1 MSSPLFHIAEVLL
14 PLPVKGTFQYLIPG
28 ENVNQA
34 AIGKRVTVQ
43 FGRKKIYTG
52 IITGLIESNENPGKL
67 KSVLEI
73 IDEEAIVTGSQ
84 LRLFDWMAKYY
95 MCHTGEVLRAA
106 LPSGL
111 KLSSESRIELIDRNW
126 KERSE
131 ELKDEE
137 HHLLQFLDSKEH
149 LSIGEAANI
158 LGKVNP
164 RPQLKKL
171 ADAEFIAFFEE
182 VVDRFRPKKV
192 RKLRL
197 TEAFNEPERIEILFA
212 EIEKR
217 EKQLEALMLYLKEVP
232 VLEHPERNTAGIVNA
247 DFIKMGASQSSLNTL
262 VKNGVFEY
270 FEERISRFPGTDSGD
285 RIFELSGAQHSAL
298 RQIEEQWQAKDV
310 VLLHGMTGSGKT
322 EIYIRLIEK
331 VIAEGK
337 QCLYLLPEIALT
349 THIVERLRKS
359 FGDEI
364 GVFHSKFSDNERV
377 EIWENMLKGS
387 YKLVVGVRSSLF
399 LPFSKLGLVIVDEE
413 HDHSFKQ
420 HDPAPRY
427 HARETSIILAGIFGG
442 KVLLGSATPALES
455 YYLSEMGK
463 WGRVDLHKR
472 FHQDAVL
479 PKLELQDELEAS
491 RKGLMQSIF
500 TKNSIEAI
508 EKTLEDKNQAIIFQN
523 RRGYSPYLMC
533 RRCGYIP
540 MCHQCDVSLTLHQ
553 YDRQLRC
560 HYCGFYEEPPSRC
573 PRCNHTRFQTMG
585 TGTEKI
591 EEVAEL
597 FFPGANI
604 RRMDL
609 DTTRGKYAH
618 QSILEAFDKQNI
630 DILVGTQMVTKGLD
644 FDHVELVLVLGV
656 DKLLFF
662 PDFRSNERTFQLI
675 TQVSGRAGR
684 KSRHG
689 RVLVQTNN
697 SDHPIFTFISDN
709 NYRGFYDWELG
720 ERQRYHYPP
729 YMRMIKI
736 SLRSRDENA
745 LAQDSGQL
753 AALLLGHFGKSRVL
767 GPEKP
772 PVAFIR
778 KQHIREFFLKFERD
792 NISPSAFKDKLNE
805 ILENFET
812 ETEAPNLRVIVD
824 VDPV

>member
-1 MSSPLFHIAEVLL
+1 M
-14 PLPVKGTFQYLIPG
+14 
-28 ENVNQA
+28 
-34 AIGKRVTVQ
+34 
-43 FGRKKIYTG
+43 
-52 IITGLIESNENPGKL
+52 
-67 KSVLEI
+67 
-73 IDEEAIVTGSQ
+73 
-84 LRLFDWMAKYY
+84 
-95 MCHTGEVLRAA
+95 
-106 LPSGL
+106 
-111 KLSSESRIELIDRNW
+111 
-126 KERSE
+126 
-131 ELKDEE
+131 
-137 HHLLQFLDSKEH
+137 
-149 LSIGEAANI
+149 GEAANI

-171 ADAEFIAFFEE
+171 ADEDFIAFFEE

-192 RKLRL
+192 RKVRF
-197 TEAFNEPERIEILFA
+197 TEQFNDPDTIQLLFE
-212 EIEKR
+212 EIEKK

-232 VLEHPERNTAGIVNA
+232 VLEHPDRNAEGIVNA
-247 DFIKMGASQSSLNTL
+247 DFIKMGASQSSVNTL

-270 FEERISRFPGTDSGD
+270 FEERISRFPSVQGGD
-285 RIFELSGAQHSAL
+285 RRFELTENQNEAL
-298 RQIEEQWQAKDV
+298 QEIRSQWEEKDV
-310 VLLHGMTGSGKT
+310 VLLHGITGSGKT
-322 EIYIRLIEK
+322 EIYIKLIEE
-331 VIAEGK
+331 VIAEGRE
-337 QCLYLLPEIALT
+337 CLYLLPEIALT

-359 FGDEI
+359 FGDDI

-377 EIWENMLKGS
+377 EIWENMLKGR

-399 LPFSKLGLVIVDEE
+399 LPFRDLGLVIVDEE
-413 HDHSFKQ
+413 HDYSFKQ

-427 HARETSIILAGIFGG
+427 HAREAGIILAGLFGG
-442 KVLLGSATPALES
+442 KVLLGSATPAMES
-455 YYLSEMGK
+455 YFLSEAGK
-463 WGRVDLHKR
+463 WGRVDLLKR
-472 FHQDAVL
+472 FHKDAVL
-479 PKLELQDELEAS
+479 PKLELQDELVAHK
-491 RKGLMQSIF
+491 KGLMQSIF
-500 TKNSIEAI
+500 TKDSIEAI

-597 FFPGANI
+597 FFPDAGI

-618 QSILEAFDKQNI
+618 QSILDAFDKQNI
-630 DILVGTQMVTKGLD
+630 DILIGTQMVTKGLD
-644 FDHVELVLVLGV
+644 FDHVELVLVIGV

-662 PDFRSNERTFQLI
+662 PDFRSNERTFQVI

-697 SDHPIFTFISDN
+697 TDHPIFKFISEND
-709 NYRGFYDWELG
+709 YRGFYEWELA
-720 ERQRYHYPP
+720 ERNRFHYPP
-729 YMRMIKI
+729 FTRIIKV
-736 SLRSRDENA
+736 SLRSRDEQS
-745 LAQDSGQL
+745 LIWDSQQL
-753 AALLLGHFGKSRVL
+753 SVLLKGAFGKRRVL

-778 KQHIREFFLKFERD
+778 KQHIREFYLKYERD
-792 NISPSAFKDKLNE
+792 NISPAAFKDKLQE
-805 ILENFET
+805 ILDTFET
-812 ETEAPNLRVIVD
+812 EAEAPNLRLIVD
-824 VDPV
+824 VDPI